1 MVTESVSGIVCR
13 YKPLFESHWQVMILS
28 PDNGRF
34 YALHRRQTSKKVA
47 SHGHLEPTNVIT
59 ASLTHRRNMSY
70 INHVTTTTIFPYIRH
85 SYPRFELA
93 MYCLSIA
100 IKITVVNQPN
110 QGLYDAIV
118 ATLTTLNDRP
128 LTPPD
133 LPEDIE
139 TLKQA
144 FNYTVL
150 KSEGLP
156 LSPTDSYGDQLARY
170 IK

>member
-1 MVTESVSGIVCR
+1 MLKKSVSGIVCR

-28 PDNGRF
+28 PDQGRF
-34 YALHRRQTSKKVA
+34 YALHRRQTSTKAA
-47 SHGHLEPTNVIT
+47 SHGHLEPTNIIT
-59 ASLTHRRNMSY
+59 ASVTHRRATSY
-70 INHVTTTTIFPYIRH
+70 INHVTTDCIFPHIRH

-93 MYCLSIA
+93 MYCLGIA
-100 IKITVVNQPN
+100 IKITVVHQPN

-133 LPEDIE
+133 SPDDIE

-156 LSPTDSYGDQLARY
+156 LSSTESYGDQMARY
-170 IK
+170 IL